1 MLSTK
6 KYCVYVCPAVTWS
19 SLFTLKHSLIF
30 EIQKST
36 IIKFG
41 VHKWSKV
48 NTTVQC
54 CQNATMFKNNPV
66 QFFRHSCISTSQGT
80 DETDKKWASHLSILN
95 DQFQMDKLDQ
105 TPLYQVHEDTGID
118 ITVSFSCCHE
128 NSKCTMKNIHQ
139 IPLNFNHNR
148 N

>member
-66 QFFRHSCISTSQGT
+66 QFFRHSCILISQGT
-80 DETDKKWASHLSILN
+80 DATDKKYKVLENWAKRGDFLN
-95 DQFQMDKLDQ
+95 QP
-105 TPLYQVHEDTGID
+105 TPHPCDRVCKKDESMICRYTFVLELHTSMGKVN
-118 ITVSFSCCHE
+118 V
-128 NSKCTMKNIHQ
+128 
-139 IPLNFNHNR
+139 
-148 N
+148 